1 MEKEIMVYVISF
13 SHTRK
18 NPMKY
23 HHKFQHGKNTYFA
36 TFDGGGFVSPNVR
49 ITDASGKRNALKV
62 WHLGARDQ
70 VDIWSADT
78 TTLSRQAK
86 DAMKKVTYADYQ
98 KWAKGEIGKSIV
110 AKNNENKK
118 HQEAAEKFE
127 TQYDRFMSRLEGT
140 IERGQ
145 YDKARA
151 ELENA
156 ILAYDNYKHEI
167 KSIKT
172 T

>member
-1 MEKEIMVYVISF
+1 MVYVISF

-62 WHLGARDQ
+62 WHLGDQ
-70 VDIWSADT
+70 IYIWPET
-78 TTLSRQAK
+78 TTKLSRQAK
-86 DAMKKVTYADYQ
+86 DAMKKITYADYQ
-98 KWAKGEIGKSIV
+98 KWAKSEIGKSIV
-110 AKNNENKK
+110 AKNNENIK
-118 HQEAAEKFE
+118 HRATDKFK
-127 TQYDRFMSRLEGT
+127 TQYDHFVSCLEGT

-145 YDKARA
+145 YNQARV
-151 ELENA
+151 ELEDA
-156 ILAYDNYKHEI
+156 IVAHQNYENEI
-167 KSIKT
+167 KSIRT